1 MRWNKSTSDIKN
13 YVTLCVI
20 LLIYHS
26 PLHAHP
32 FLWKVTGE
40 NEFYMFG
47 TIHLPDPRV
56 THLPEEVKQALENS
70 TALYTELD
78 LSESNTMMIKQSM
91 WLPEKKNLTEYLS
104 PKQEK
109 DINQYLQQ
117 VNPELNLGFF
127 VRQKIWVLAIT
138 LTVLEQQLKSP
149 DQSALDKV
157 LYEQAILLGLDT
169 GGLESA
175 EEQMQVFEAMTI
187 KEQLKF
193 LDDTLEYMKSTKAY
207 KYDFIEESINAYL
220 EGDLDLLMTNL
231 MSYMKD
237 EPFYEKLL
245 VRLIDQRNVKIVDT
259 MLALAK
265 SHPAAQYFF
274 AVGVGHFWGDKG
286 IDSLL
291 TEKGYKIQV
300 VE

>member
-32 FLWKVTGE
+32 FFWKVKGE

-117 VNPELNLGFF
+117 VNPVLNLGFF

-138 LTVLEQQLKSP
+138 LALLEQQLKSP

-169 GGLESA
+169 GGLESV

-265 SHPAAQYFF
+265 SHPATQYFF